1 MQQKQMRITLLI
13 GLIYAAVS
21 MYVMFAAVMNRIVV
35 IEDGGQQE
43 MLSGTNGLERA
54 DGSRAWRNL
63 LLKAEADRKEDIV
76 IPLEE
81 DTKAEDV
88 TIENHYMD
96 QEIWVRIGGIE
107 KYFYTKNEI
116 GGNLALVKSALYE
129 RDSGDVW
136 MKFKLNGI
144 YELKSVLE
152 EHCLCIE
159 MAKPTE
165 MYEHIIVVDPWYGG
179 GEAGGKGQGTMEE
192 QITLDIA
199 KRMEDIMRPEGAVK
213 LYYTS
218 MGDGMP
224 SLEARMQIIEETAAD
239 FYVGITVNRADDTA
253 IYGLEAVYNDIYFI
267 PHAGS
272 VELADSLVRNATI
285 AVSGRANGLT
295 QAEEG
300 DQIIQS
306 ASIPAAVLKVGYLS
320 NEKEAALLNSEDYRD
335 RLAEGICNAIK
346 EFYEQAENAE

>member
-13 GLIYAAVS
+13 GLVYAAVS

-43 MLSGTNGLERA
+43 MLSGANSMEKA
-54 DGSRAWRNL
+54 DENSAWRNL
-63 LLKAEADRKEDIV
+63 LLKAEADRKEDII

-96 QEIWVRIGGIE
+96 QEIWVSIGGIE

-116 GGNLALVKSALYE
+116 GGNLALVESALYE
-129 RDSGDVW
+129 RDDGNVW
-136 MKFKLNGI
+136 IKFKLNGI

-152 EHCLCIE
+152 DHSLCIE

-165 MYEHIIVVDPWYGG
+165 TYEHIIVVDPWYGR
-179 GEAGGKGQGTMEE
+179 EDTGGKEQGTTEE
-192 QITLDIA
+192 QVTLDIA
-199 KRMEDIMRPEGAVK
+199 KRMEDKMRSEDAVK

-218 MGDGMP
+218 MGEGMP

-239 FYVGITVNRADDTA
+239 FYVGITVNQTDDTA
-253 IYGLEAVYNDIYFI
+253 MYGLEAVYNDSYFI
-267 PHAGS
+267 PQAGS
-272 VELADSLVRNATI
+272 VELADALVRNATI
-285 AVSGRANGLT
+285 AVSGRANGLI

-300 DQIIQS
+300 DLIIQS
-306 ASIPAAVLKVGYLS
+306 ASIPTAVLKVGYLS
-320 NEKEAALLNSEDYRD
+320 NEKEAELLNSEDYRD

-346 EFYEQAENAE
+346 EFYEQSENVE

>member
-13 GLIYAAVS
+13 GLVYAAVS

-43 MLSGTNGLERA
+43 MLSGANSMEKA
-54 DGSRAWRNL
+54 DENSAWRNL
-63 LLKAEADRKEDIV
+63 LLKAEADRKEDII

-96 QEIWVRIGGIE
+96 QEIWVSIGGIE

-116 GGNLALVKSALYE
+116 GGNLALVESALYE
-129 RDSGDVW
+129 RDDGNVW

-152 EHCLCIE
+152 EHSLCIE

-165 MYEHIIVVDPWYGG
+165 IYEHIIVVDPWYGG
-179 GEAGGKGQGTMEE
+179 EDTGGKEQGTTEE
-192 QITLDIA
+192 QVTLDIA
-199 KRMEDIMRPEGAVK
+199 KRMEDKMRSEDAVK

-218 MGDGMP
+218 MGEGRP

-239 FYVGITVNRADDTA
+239 FYVGITVNQTDDTA
-253 IYGLEAVYNDIYFI
+253 MYGLEAVYNDSYFI
-267 PHAGS
+267 PQAGS
-272 VELADSLVRNATI
+272 VELADALVRNAAI
-285 AVSGRANGLT
+285 AVSGRANGLI

-300 DQIIQS
+300 DLIIQS

-320 NEKEAALLNSEDYRD
+320 NGKEAELLNSEDYRD

-346 EFYEQAENAE
+346 EFYERSENVE

>member
-13 GLIYAAVS
+13 GLVYAAVS
-21 MYVMFAAVMNRIVV
+21 MYVMFVAAMNRIVV

-43 MLSGTNGLERA
+43 MLSGANNMERA
-54 DGSRAWRNL
+54 GENSTWRNL
-63 LLKAEADRKEDIV
+63 LLKEETERKEDIV

-107 KYFYTKNEI
+107 KYFYTKKEI
-116 GGNLALVKSALYE
+116 GGNLALVESALYE
-129 RDSGDVW
+129 RDGGHVW

-152 EHCLCIE
+152 DHCLCIE

-179 GEAGGKGQGTMEE
+179 EDNEGNE
-192 QITLDIA
+192 QIMQDIA
-199 KRMEDIMRPEGAVK
+199 KRMEDKMRSEDAVK

-239 FYVGITVNRADDTA
+239 FYVGITVNRTDDTA
-253 IYGLEAVYNDIYFI
+253 MYGLEAVYNDNYFI
-267 PHAGS
+267 PQAGS
-272 VELADSLVRNATI
+272 VELADILVRNATI

-295 QAEEG
+295 PAEEE
-300 DQIIQS
+300 DLIIQRS
-306 ASIPAAVLKVGYLS
+306 SIPTAVLKVGYVS
-320 NEKEAALLNSEDYRD
+320 NEKESALLDSEDYRD
-335 RLAEGICNAIK
+335 KLAEGICNGIK
-346 EFYEQAENAE
+346 EFYEQVENVE